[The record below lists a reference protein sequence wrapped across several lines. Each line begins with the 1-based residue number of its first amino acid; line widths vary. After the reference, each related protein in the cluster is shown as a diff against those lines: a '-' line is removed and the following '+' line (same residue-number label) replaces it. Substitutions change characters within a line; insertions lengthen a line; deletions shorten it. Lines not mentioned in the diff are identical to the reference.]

1 MGHSATTA
9 VSAEAADRRSLW
21 AQFVAAPGP
30 QLRDQLI
37 ASYLSF
43 TRNLAVRSYRMRAD
57 DSVSFD
63 DYLQYARVG
72 LIEALDRYDLSRGT
86 SFESY
91 SSHRI
96 RGSILSG
103 LSRDTELRAQRS
115 HWRELVAERR
125 ESLAGRAAEQAG
137 KATLEDFARLAVG
150 LAIGLML
157 EEPADERADE
167 SVEANPYAAAE
178 LSQMRERVR
187 ALVEQLPARE
197 REVVRQHYYEQREFQ
212 EVAVKLGV
220 TKGRV
225 SQLHAQGVQRIREA
239 LNVRPRID
247 RKV

>member
-1 MGHSATTA
+1 VTGHSDSDVA
-9 VSAEAADRRSLW
+9 LW
-21 AQFVAAPGP
+21 QALRNLGDPVA
-30 QLRDQLI
+30 RDQLI
-37 ASYLSF
+37 ARYGEF
-43 TRNLAVRSYRMRAD
+43 ARMIAAKIYGMRPD
-57 DSVSFD
+57 DSVPFD

-103 LSRDTELRAQRS
+103 LSQDTELRAQRS
-115 HWRELVAERR
+115 HWRELVAQRR
-125 ESLAGRAAEQAG
+125 ESLAGRAAQESG

-212 EVAVKLGV
+212 EVAVRLGV